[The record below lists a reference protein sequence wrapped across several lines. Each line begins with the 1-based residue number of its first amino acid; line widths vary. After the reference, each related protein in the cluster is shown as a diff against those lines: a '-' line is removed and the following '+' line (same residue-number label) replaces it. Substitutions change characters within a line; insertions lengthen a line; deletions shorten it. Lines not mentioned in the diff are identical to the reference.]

1 MEGVRKLLNDEQ
13 LIALGC
19 VTAESAQ
26 LESTLT
32 WILAAVLGNERKD
45 QFKKLL
51 KGGFA
56 EKLDALKAA
65 GLAHIPPGQDNDDFE
80 TLTTDIGALYEQ
92 RNTAVH
98 GIWIPRGGYEL
109 PEIGEVM
116 TERYKLGEA
125 EALKISKKGQQSN
138 IDVDDLRRL
147 ASNLHYAAADLNEA
161 WGKNWNDPLERT
173 DMEAYRS
180 P

>member
-32 WILAAVLGNERKD
+32 WILAAVLGDERKD

-56 EKLDALKAA
+56 M
-65 GLAHIPPGQDNDDFE
+65 Q
-80 TLTTDIGALYEQ
+80 
-92 RNTAVH
+92 
-98 GIWIPRGGYEL
+98 PR
-109 PEIGEVM
+109 IS
-116 TERYKLGEA
+116 TKLGE
-125 EALKISKKGQQSN
+125 KTGMI
-138 IDVDDLRRL
+138 R
-147 ASNLHYAAADLNEA
+147 
-161 WGKNWNDPLERT
+161 
-173 DMEAYRS
+173 
-180 P
+180 

>member
-32 WILAAVLGNERKD
+32 WILAAVLGDERKD

-56 EKLDALKAA
+56 EKLDALTAA
-65 GLAHIPPGQDNDDFE
+65 GLAHIPPGQDNEDFE
-80 TLTTDIGALYEQ
+80 TLTIDIGALYEQ
-92 RNTAVH
+92 RDTAVH

-125 EALKISKKGQQSN
+125 EALKISKKVSSRTSTLMIFAG
-138 IDVDDLRRL
+138 
-147 ASNLHYAAADLNEA
+147 LH
-161 WGKNWNDPLERT
+161 RT
-173 DMEAYRS
+173 CTMQPRISTKLGEKTGMIR
-180 P
+180 